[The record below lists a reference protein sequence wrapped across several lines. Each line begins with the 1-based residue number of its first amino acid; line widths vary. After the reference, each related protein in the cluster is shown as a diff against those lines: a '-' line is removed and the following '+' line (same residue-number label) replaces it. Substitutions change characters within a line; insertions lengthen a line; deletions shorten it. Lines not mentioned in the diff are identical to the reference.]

1 MKEFHCDPVKA
12 SGRSMSGGQRDV
24 YPVDGAWRRNKLID
38 GADAGE
44 NKRDAPLKLLQS
56 FTGLKLLLFQT
67 EKQ

>member
-38 GADAGE
+38 GADAG
-44 NKRDAPLKLLQS
+44 DAPLKLLQS
-56 FTGLKLLLFQT
+56 FTGLKLLLFQKD
-67 EKQ
+67 KQ